1 LWGGFVGWFC
11 GVVLWG
17 GFVGGDVGV
26 RSRSTSSCWREQL
39 AGSGLLGAPA
49 GEERRHL
56 GLQEFEE
63 RE

>member
-1 LWGGFVGWFC
+1 MSFLINFEG
-11 GVVLWG
+11 L
-17 GFVGGDVGV
+17 
-26 RSRSTSSCWREQL
+26 RMSP
-39 AGSGLLGAPA
+39 GSGLLGAPA

>member
-1 LWGGFVGWFC
+1 MPAFARDQLPVC
-11 GVVLWG
+11 LP
-17 GFVGGDVGV
+17 
-26 RSRSTSSCWREQL
+26 EQL